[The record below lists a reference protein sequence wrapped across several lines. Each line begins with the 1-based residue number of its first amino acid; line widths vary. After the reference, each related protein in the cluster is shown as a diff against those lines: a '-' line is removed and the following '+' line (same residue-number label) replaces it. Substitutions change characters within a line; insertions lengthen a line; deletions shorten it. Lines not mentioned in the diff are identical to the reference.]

1 VSPRPKKWEVGS
13 ASLQSEGEKPKVNVK
28 QEKHV
33 MKKLTKMITG
43 FVRDED
49 GASLIEYSILIGLIA
64 ALVIAIIAAVGGW
77 IQNQWSTLNTA
88 LT

>member
-1 VSPRPKKWEVGS
+1 
-13 ASLQSEGEKPKVNVK
+13 
-28 QEKHV
+28 
-33 MKKLTKMITG
+33 MKKLNKLIAG

-64 ALVIAIIAAVGGW
+64 ALVVAIIGAVGGW
-77 IQNQWSTLNTA
+77 INTQWDTLNTA